1 MRLSLAITS
10 ILVATSLLAVPAVAA
25 PLGAAVPKSIT
36 AQTQNG
42 DEPLVTPV
50 QYRRG
55 YRGGYRHHDGGD
67 DGAGIAAGIIGGLML
82 GAIIASPSI
91 TACGASAATIRTAAP
106 ISAMTA
112 IAIVARNEAGCS
124 STEVGERP
132 LVRCCPNSVLDFA
145 AQRTRRCARHRATP
159 E

>member
-82 GAIIASPSI
+82 GAIIASQSQR
-91 TACGASAATIRTAAP
+91 GGRTVDYCMRRFR
-106 ISAMTA
+106 SYD
-112 IAIVARNEAGCS
+112 
-124 STEVGERP
+124 
-132 LVRCCPNSVLDFA
+132 PNSGTYLGNDGY
-145 AQRTRRCARHRATP
+145 RHRCP
-159 E
+159 

>member
-67 DGAGIAAGIIGGLML
+67 EGAGIAA
-82 GAIIASPSI
+82 AAPSPDDSSASGPSQR
-91 TACGASAATIRTAAP
+91 ASAPDSSRVSVVTWLTAG
-106 ISAMTA
+106 SGMT
-112 IAIVARNEAGCS
+112 
-124 STEVGERP
+124 
-132 LVRCCPNSVLDFA
+132 VL
-145 AQRTRRCARHRATP
+145 
-159 E
+159 

>member
-55 YRGGYRHHDGGD
+55 SRGGYRHHDGGD

-82 GAIIASPSI
+82 GAIIASQSQR
-91 TACGASAATIRTAAP
+91 GGRTVDYCMRRFR
-106 ISAMTA
+106 SYD
-112 IAIVARNEAGCS
+112 
-124 STEVGERP
+124 
-132 LVRCCPNSVLDFA
+132 PNSGTYLGNDGY
-145 AQRTRRCARHRATP
+145 RHRCP
-159 E
+159 